1 MYKYLKMLCTAL
13 IGQFDYIYE
22 GIKSI
27 VQGDI
32 TVNLIIALL
41 IIALLIISKIR
52 IYYN

>member
-41 IIALLIISKIR
+41 IISKIR

>member
-27 VQGDI
+27 VHSDI

-41 IIALLIISKIR
+41 II
-52 IYYN
+52 

>member
-13 IGQFDYIYE
+13 IEQFDYYYE

-27 VQGDI
+27 VHGDI
-32 TVNLIIALL
+32 TVNL

>member
-13 IGQFDYIYE
+13 IEQFDYNYE

-27 VQGDI
+27 VHGDI
-32 TVNLIIALL
+32 TVNL

>member
-13 IGQFDYIYE
+13 IEQFDFIYE

-41 IIALLIISKIR
+41 IISKIR

>member
-13 IGQFDYIYE
+13 IEQFDYIYE

-41 IIALLIISKIR
+41 IISKIR